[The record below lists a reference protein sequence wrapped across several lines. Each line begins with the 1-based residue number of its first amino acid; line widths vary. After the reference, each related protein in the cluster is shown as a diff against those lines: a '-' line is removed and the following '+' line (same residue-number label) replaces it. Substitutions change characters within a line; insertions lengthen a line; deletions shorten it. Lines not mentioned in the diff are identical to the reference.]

1 MIVPIRLA
9 DEGKAKEMKRNL
21 LWLFVLFLGPGL
33 ACNVGAGPADEPT
46 AVRLDTPTATS
57 APTAAPTEVVIVPE
71 TATPTVIAARPPG
84 SPAPAYSQKLTA
96 LGSWLIASW
105 NEEASPIA
113 VQAAL
118 AAVGWQTDPGQLV
131 TADLTGD
138 GRDEWL
144 VSLCISGYQE
154 DACQTSFGGEIMG
167 ELWVI
172 GAAGILYQYG
182 DRFDIAWQM
191 APVVLAVADMTGD
204 GRADALI
211 AATSCG
217 AHTCYQHYLVL
228 SAHYGQV
235 ANVLNPT
242 SDELVDAWSEGTSI
256 SYSTYQLSSDDP
268 PQIVLH
274 GGLIGSAGAGIHRGY
289 TEVWQWD
296 GQAISYRDFWWDD
309 SNYRFH
315 RLYDANQAWYD
326 SDWSLAQA
334 LYAQVID
341 DDSLEDI
348 EWWDSSAGDVADATR
363 QFAAFRLILLAVRE
377 GDLAKAAGW
386 QNWLQENYGGRPL
399 QQAAELLLDQ
409 YAQEANW
416 PAACTAVTNFLLDF
430 DEPLGPLHY
439 MGYANPAL
447 EVEDVCP
454 LD

>member
-1 MIVPIRLA
+1 MNRY
-9 DEGKAKEMKRNL
+9 L
-21 LWLFVLFLGPGL
+21 LWLPVLLVGLGL
-33 ACNVGAGPADEPT
+33 ACNIATGPAGEPT
-46 AVRLDTPTATS
+46 VARPDPPTTTA
-57 APTAAPTEVVIVPE
+57 APTAAPTEIVVVQE
-71 TATPTVIAARPPG
+71 TATPTVIADRPPG
-84 SPAPAYSQKLTA
+84 SPAPAYSHELTA
-96 LGSWLIASW
+96 LEEWLIIAW
-105 NEEASPIA
+105 KEQASPTA
-113 VQAAL
+113 VHAAL
-118 AAVGWQTDPGQLV
+118 AAAGWQTDPDQLV

-154 DACQTSFGGEIMG
+154 DACPTSFEGEIMG

-191 APVVLAVADMTGD
+191 APVVLTVADMTAD

-228 SAHYGQV
+228 SAHYGEL
-235 ANVLNPT
+235 ANILNPT
-242 SDELVDAWSEGTSI
+242 TDELVDAWSEGTSI
-256 SYSTYQLSSDDP
+256 SYSTHQLSSDDP
-268 PQIVLH
+268 PQIILH

-296 GQAISYRDFWWDD
+296 GQAISYHDFWWDE

-326 SDWSLAQA
+326 HDWPLARA

-348 EWWDSSAGDVADATR
+348 EWWDSSAADVADATR
-363 QFAAFRLILLAVRE
+363 QFAAFRLALLAVRE
-377 GDLAKAAGW
+377 RKLVEAASW
-386 QNWLQENYGGRPL
+386 QTWLQENFGGRPL
-399 QQAAELLLDQ
+399 PQAAELLLTR
-409 YAQEANW
+409 YATEGNW
-416 PAACTAVTNFLLDF
+416 QAACTAVTNFLLELE
-430 DEPLGPLHY
+430 EPLGPLHY

-447 EVEDVCP
+447 EAEDVCP